1 MGKCVTCR
9 MTKKTI
15 MLGVY
20 TPLSVPIRPWHDVS
34 MEFSMALP
42 RIQRGKGIHYS
53 GGG

>member
-1 MGKCVTCR
+1 MH
-9 MTKKTI
+9 
-15 MLGVY
+15 GVY

-53 GGG
+53 GGGQVFKNGSLYAMS